1 LVLAHK
7 KHKKKILNILLIPDD
22 ESSPKGFKIRYS
34 LLVAL
39 LLLLIFVFVGLII
52 GSVTYGS
59 LLQKA
64 YENISL
70 KQKNEQLGQQLQKM
84 NELSNE
90 VDNLKGLGRKVRNS
104 MTGYVN
110 LSTDVEGDAMVSEQG
125 KSSDQSL
132 ISIFNSVPVKAPVNG
147 FISQEYKQNLHNGID
162 IVASEGTPVVAAGSG
177 KVLFSG
183 WTLDGGNTIII
194 GHGEGYYSY
203 YKHNL
208 RNLVYENQN
217 VEQGEVI
224 AYLGN
229 SGQKS
234 FGPHLHFEIWKDGI
248 SIDPRTLILDYN
260 K

>member
-1 LVLAHK
+1 MAHK

-34 LLVAL
+34 LIVAL

-70 KQKNEQLGQQLQKM
+70 KQKNDQLGQQLQKM

-90 VDNLKGLGRKVRNS
+90 VENLKGLGRKVRNS

-110 LSTDVEGDAMVSEQG
+110 LSTDVEGNAEVSEPG

-132 ISIFNSVPVKAPVNG
+132 ISVFSSVPVKPPVSG

-217 VEQGEVI
+217 VEQGEVV

>member
-1 LVLAHK
+1 MAHK

-34 LLVAL
+34 LIVAL

-70 KQKNEQLGQQLQKM
+70 KQKNDQLGQQLQKM

-90 VDNLKGLGRKVRNS
+90 VENLKGLGRKVRNS

-110 LSTDVEGDAMVSEQG
+110 LSTDVEGNAEVSEQA

-194 GHGEGYYSY
+194 GHSEGYYTY

>member
-1 LVLAHK
+1 LAHK

-22 ESSPKGFKIRYS
+22 ESSPKGFKVRYS
-34 LLVAL
+34 LLVVL
-39 LLLLIFVFVGLII
+39 LLLLIFVFVGLVI

-70 KQKNEQLGQQLQKM
+70 KQKNDQLNQQLQKM
-84 NELSNE
+84 NELSGE
-90 VDNLKGLGRKVRNS
+90 LENLKGLSRKVKNS
-104 MTGYVN
+104 ITGYVN
-110 LSTDVEGDAMVSEQG
+110 LSTDVEGETEVSGQG

-132 ISIFNSVPVKAPVNG
+132 ISVYNAIPVKAPVNG

-162 IVASEGTPVVAAGSG
+162 IVASEGTPIVAAGSG
-177 KVLFSG
+177 KVLFAG

-208 RNLVYENQN
+208 RNVVYENQT

-234 FGPHLHFEIWKDGI
+234 FGPHLHFEIWKNGI

>member
-1 LVLAHK
+1 MAHK

-22 ESSPKGFKIRYS
+22 ESSPKGFKVRYS

-39 LLLLIFVFVGLII
+39 LILLIFVFVGLVI

-70 KQKNEQLGQQLQKM
+70 KQKNNQLSQQLQKM
-84 NELSNE
+84 NELSGE
-90 VDNLKGLGRKVRNS
+90 LENLKGLSRKVKNS
-104 MTGYVN
+104 ITGYVN
-110 LSTDVEGDAMVSEQG
+110 LSTDVEGEPEVSGQG

-132 ISIFNSVPVKAPVNG
+132 ISVYNTIPVKAPVNG

-162 IVASEGTPVVAAGSG
+162 IVASEGTPIVAAGSG
-177 KVLFSG
+177 KVLFAG

-208 RNLVYENQN
+208 RNVVYENQN

-234 FGPHLHFEIWKDGI
+234 FGPHLHFEIWKNGI